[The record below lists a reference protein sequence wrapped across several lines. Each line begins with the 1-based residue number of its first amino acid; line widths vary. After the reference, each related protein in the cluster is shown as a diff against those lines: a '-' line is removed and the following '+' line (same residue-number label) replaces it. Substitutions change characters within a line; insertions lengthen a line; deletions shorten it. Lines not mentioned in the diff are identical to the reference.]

1 MIDTRKAAPRARP
14 FRCGGR
20 RVPRT
25 ARGSKNAS
33 RLSHLRKKCE
43 ETGHVVTFFL
53 ICLQRRRDSAFR
65 SQHSF
70 IWRTIG
76 LRACITATEPDLSR
90 HGGRTVA
97 CGRHAATLSTQ
108 STAGDER

>member
-1 MIDTRKAAPRARP
+1 ALGLVSDDRQAELIS
-14 FRCGGR
+14 
-20 RVPRT
+20 V
-25 ARGSKNAS
+25 S
-33 RLSHLRKKCE
+33 
-43 ETGHVVTFFL
+43 L

-90 HGGRTVA
+90 HGGRTAA